1 MLTKWIPTR
10 EKVLELL
17 EGQVNRNVSQ
27 LHVDRLVVAMLMEG
41 WNPDISPLLFYPDGS
56 LADGQHRL
64 HAWLKSGCPKIH
76 FMAGTI
82 AREDITKVDAGRPRS
97 TTDHAKI
104 LGIGLS
110 SRSIAVAKMCL
121 LLQSRSVDS
130 SRQRSTHAQVIEA
143 CDEYEV
149 SVWARHGIP
158 ATVTGVCAFVA
169 RRASVEKA
177 SLFHQQIEHGE
188 RLTKSDPAY
197 HVRSM
202 MVSMSRVGR
211 GTDRAIQIQ
220 KTVVAW
226 NAFWGNRELRVLRAP
241 DMPMTWVPIM
251 GVE

>member
-1 MLTKWIPTR
+1 MLTKWIPTK

-41 WNPDISPLLFYPDGS
+41 WNPDVSPLLFYPDGS

-64 HAWLKSGCPKIH
+64 HAWLKAGCPKMH

-104 LGIGLS
+104 LGIGHS
-110 SRSIAVAKMCL
+110 SRAVALARICL
-121 LLQSRSVDS
+121 LVRSKSYSVNH
-130 SRQRSTHAQVIEA
+130 QKVTHAQVIDA
-143 CDEYEV
+143 CDQYEANA
-149 SVWARHGIP
+149 WARHGIP

-169 RRASVEKA
+169 RHASVEKA
-177 SLFHQQIEHGE
+177 SLFLQQIEHGE

-202 MVSMSRVGR
+202 MLGVNRVGK
-211 GTDRAIQIQ
+211 DRAIQIA

-226 NAFWGNRELRVLRAP
+226 NAFFGNRELKVLRSPEA
-241 DMPMTWVPIM
+241 PMTWIPIM
-251 GVE
+251 GVA